1 MAGGKLSPRQKMINM
16 MYLVLTAMLALNV
29 SAEILSAFETI
40 KNKLNESAQAAE
52 LSAVGSKSV
61 MQDKIDQEL
70 KAGQKQHELIKDSL
84 TEIHT
89 RTQDMIKFINGLD
102 SMLMQI
108 PGVMDPKTKEVARK
122 DESELNFQFFMG
134 KGAAAD
140 ANSGRGSGKAK
151 ALRDSIDRYTKWLAD
166 IYNVNRQADTGAMAK
181 WNDFLIKDPSASM
194 GHEGDGVKKSWERF
208 NFEGPIVANRAML
221 EAMKQDI
228 YQKENKLFN
237 AYAARLGL
245 KIEETKKVI
254 QEEVQ
259 KKLEDVKIPAEGAE
273 LISAPVSSIVPAGLQ
288 FKTNLYVGLK
298 MKEPVRFNSTSGTV
312 TPTEGGVGAVLTI
325 PASGNFPAGK
335 SEMEQS
341 YSVTA
346 AVKTLKGAIE
356 ELKYNGK
363 FIIRKPEIVVTSATI
378 QNLYRECGNMINID
392 VPALGELYN
401 PVCTAS
407 EAEITPSKESKK
419 KFLIVPRGKKCVV
432 GVSSVTNGQTM
443 KIGDVVYNVIDPPKP
458 SIEIY
463 VNGQRA
469 SAQMQVAK
477 GSRVKLKI
485 VPDPEFKTLL
495 PMDARYEVSFVEVFK
510 QCGLGP
516 PTKAGGAS
524 LAGRDA
530 SGGEGLDFPI
540 PGEAFQ
546 CPSGSKIYFEV
557 KDVIRKN
564 FQSKKVTDER
574 FTLYEKNIAVTTK

>member
-40 KNKLNESAQAAE
+40 KKKLNESAQVAE
-52 LSAVGSKSV
+52 FSAQGSKQV
-61 MQDKIDQEL
+61 MQDKIDQEV

-84 TEIHT
+84 TLIHDKT
-89 RTQDMIKFINGLD
+89 SDMIKFIDGLD
-102 SMLMQI
+102 SLLMQI
-108 PGVMDPKTKEVARK
+108 PGVMDPKTREVLRK

-134 KGAAAD
+134 KGAEAE
-140 ANSGRGSGKAK
+140 GRGKGKAK
-151 ALRDSIDRYTKWLAD
+151 ALRDSIDRYSKWLAD
-166 IYNVNRQADTGAMAK
+166 IYNVNRPDTAQWK
-181 WNDFLIKDPSASM
+181 DVQIKDPEASKSL
-194 GHEGDGVKKSWERF
+194 EGDGVKKSWERF

-228 YQKENKLFN
+228 YQKETKVFN

-245 KIEETKKVI
+245 KIEDTKKVV
-254 QEEVQ
+254 QQEVQ

-273 LISAPVSSIVPAGLQ
+273 LISAPVSGIVPAGLQ

-298 MKEPVRFNSTSGTV
+298 MKEPVRFNSSSGTV
-312 TPTEGGVGAVLTI
+312 TPTEGGIGAVLTI
-325 PASGNFPAGK
+325 PANGTFPAGK

-341 YSVTA
+341 YTVTA
-346 AVKTLKGAIE
+346 AVKTLKGATE
-356 ELKYNGK
+356 NLTYNGK
-363 FIIRKPEIVVTSATI
+363 FVIRKPEIVVTSATI

-392 VPALGELYN
+392 VPALGDLYN
-401 PVCTAS
+401 PSVTAS
-407 EAEITPSKESKK
+407 EAEITQSKDSKK
-419 KFLIVPRGKKCVV
+419 KWLIVPRGKKCVV
-432 GVSSVTNGQTM
+432 GVSSITNGQTM
-443 KIGDVVYNVIDPPKP
+443 KIGDVIYNVIDPPKP

-477 GSRVKLKI
+477 SSRVKLKI

-495 PMDARYEVSFVEVFK
+495 PMDARYEVTQVDVFK

-516 PTKAGGAS
+516 PQKAGGAS

-530 SGGEGLDFPI
+530 TGEGLDFPI

-546 CPSGSKIYFEV
+546 CPSGSKIFFEV
-557 KDVIRKN
+557 KDVVRKN
-564 FQSKKVTDER
+564 FQGKKVTDER

>member
-40 KNKLNESAQAAE
+40 KKKLNESAQVAE
-52 LSAVGSKSV
+52 FSAQGSKQV
-61 MQDKIDQEL
+61 MQDKIDQEV

-84 TEIHT
+84 TLIHDKT
-89 RTQDMIKFINGLD
+89 SDMIKFIDGLD
-102 SMLMQI
+102 SLLMQI
-108 PGVMDPKTKEVARK
+108 PGVMDPKTREVLRK

-134 KGAAAD
+134 KGAEAE
-140 ANSGRGSGKAK
+140 GRGKGKAK
-151 ALRDSIDRYTKWLAD
+151 ALRDSIDRYSKWLAD
-166 IYNVNRQADTGAMAK
+166 IYNVNRPDTAQWK
-181 WNDFLIKDPSASM
+181 DVQIKDPEASKSL
-194 GHEGDGVKKSWERF
+194 EGDGVKKSWERF

-228 YQKENKLFN
+228 YQKETKVFN

-245 KIEETKKVI
+245 KIEDTKKVV
-254 QEEVQ
+254 QQEVQ

-273 LISAPVSSIVPAGLQ
+273 LISAPVSGIVPAGLQ

-298 MKEPVRFNSTSGTV
+298 MKEPVRFNSSSGTV
-312 TPTEGGVGAVLTI
+312 TPTEGGIGAVLTI
-325 PASGNFPAGK
+325 PANGTFPAGK

-341 YSVTA
+341 YTVTA
-346 AVKTLKGAIE
+346 AVKTLRGATE
-356 ELKYNGK
+356 NLTYNGK
-363 FIIRKPEIVVTSATI
+363 FVIRKPEIVVTSATI

-392 VPALGELYN
+392 VPALGDLYN
-401 PVCTAS
+401 PSVTAS
-407 EAEITPSKESKK
+407 EAEITQSKDSKK
-419 KFLIVPRGKKCVV
+419 KWLIVPRGKKCVV
-432 GVSSVTNGQTM
+432 GVSSITNGQTM
-443 KIGDVVYNVIDPPKP
+443 KIGDVIYNVIDPPKP

-495 PMDARYEVSFVEVFK
+495 PMDARYEVTQVDVFK

-516 PTKAGGAS
+516 PQKAGGAS

-530 SGGEGLDFPI
+530 TGEGLDFPI

-546 CPSGSKIYFEV
+546 CPSGSKIFFEV
-557 KDVIRKN
+557 KDVVRKN
-564 FQSKKVTDER
+564 FQGKKVTDER

>member
-40 KNKLNESAQAAE
+40 KKKLNESAQVAE
-52 LSAVGSKSV
+52 FSAQGSKQV
-61 MQDKIDQEL
+61 MQDKIDQEV

-84 TEIHT
+84 TLIHDKT
-89 RTQDMIKFINGLD
+89 SDMIKFIDGLD
-102 SMLMQI
+102 SLLMQI
-108 PGVMDPKTKEVARK
+108 PGVMDPKTREVLRK

-134 KGAAAD
+134 KGAEAE
-140 ANSGRGSGKAK
+140 GRGKGKAK
-151 ALRDSIDRYTKWLAD
+151 ALRDSIDRYSKWLAD
-166 IYNVNRQADTGAMAK
+166 IYNVNRPDTAQWK
-181 WNDFLIKDPSASM
+181 DVQIKDPEASKSL
-194 GHEGDGVKKSWERF
+194 EGDGVKKSWERF

-228 YQKENKLFN
+228 YQKETKVFN

-245 KIEETKKVI
+245 KIEDTKKVV
-254 QEEVQ
+254 QQEVQ

-273 LISAPVSSIVPAGLQ
+273 LISAPVSGIVPAGLQ

-298 MKEPVRFNSTSGTV
+298 MKEPVRFNSSSGTV
-312 TPTEGGVGAVLTI
+312 TPTEGGIGAVLTI
-325 PASGNFPAGK
+325 PANGTFPAGK

-341 YSVTA
+341 YTVTA
-346 AVKTLKGAIE
+346 AVKTLRGATE
-356 ELKYNGK
+356 NLTYNGK
-363 FIIRKPEIVVTSATI
+363 FVIRKPEIVVTSATI

-392 VPALGELYN
+392 VPALGDLYN
-401 PVCTAS
+401 PSVTAS
-407 EAEITPSKESKK
+407 EAEITQSKDSKK
-419 KFLIVPRGKKCVV
+419 KWLIVPRGKKCVV
-432 GVSSVTNGQTM
+432 GVSSITNGQTM
-443 KIGDVVYNVIDPPKP
+443 KIGDVIYNVIDPPKP

-469 SAQMQVAK
+469 SAQMQVAR

-495 PMDARYEVSFVEVFK
+495 PMDARYEVTQVDVFK

-516 PTKAGGAS
+516 PQKAGGAS

-530 SGGEGLDFPI
+530 TGEGLDFPI

-546 CPSGSKIYFEV
+546 CPSGSKIFFEV
-557 KDVIRKN
+557 KDVVRKN
-564 FQSKKVTDER
+564 FQGKKVTDER

>member
-40 KNKLNESAQAAE
+40 KKKLNESAQSAE
-52 LSAVGSKSV
+52 LSAQGAKSV
-61 MQDKIDQEL
+61 MQEKIAEEV
-70 KAGQKQHELIKDSL
+70 KAGQKQHELITDSL
-84 TEIHT
+84 TEIHA
-89 RTQDMIKFINGLD
+89 RTQDMIKFINNLD
-102 SMLMQI
+102 SLLLQI
-108 PGVMDPKTKEVARK
+108 PGVWDAKTKQIARK

-134 KGAAAD
+134 KGAEVE
-140 ANSGRGSGKAK
+140 ANKGRGKGKGTL
-151 ALRDSIDRYTKWLAD
+151 LRDSLDRYATWLSG
-166 IYNVNRQADTGAMAK
+166 IYNVNRSDTSAMFWK
-181 WNDFLIKDPSASM
+181 DFLIKDPSSTA
-194 GHEGDGVKKSWERF
+194 GHEGDGVQKSWERF

-221 EAMKQDI
+221 EAMKQDV
-228 YQKENKLFN
+228 YQKENKVFN
-237 AYAARLGL
+237 AYARRLGL
-245 KIEETKKVI
+245 KIEETKKTI
-254 QEEVQ
+254 QQEVQ

-273 LISAPVSSIVPAGLQ
+273 LISAPISSIVPAGLQ

-312 TPTEGGVGAVLTI
+312 TPTEGGIGAQLMI

-341 YSVTA
+341 YTVTA
-346 AVKTLKGAIE
+346 AVKTLRGAIE
-356 ELKYNGK
+356 NLTYNGK
-363 FIIRKPEIVVTSATI
+363 FTIRKPEIVVTSATI

-432 GVSSVTNGQTM
+432 GVSSITNGQTM

-463 VNGQRA
+463 INGVRA
-469 SAQMQVAK
+469 SAQMQVSK
-477 GSRVKLKI
+477 GSRVKLTI
-485 VPDPEFKTLL
+485 VPDPEFKALL
-495 PMDARYEVSFVEVFK
+495 PLDARYEVSYVDVYK
-510 QCGLGP
+510 QCGLQP
-516 PTKAGGAS
+516 PSKAGGAP

-530 SGGEGLDFPI
+530 TAGLDFPI

-546 CPSGSKIYFEV
+546 CPSGSKIFFEV
-557 KDVIRKN
+557 KDVVRKN
-564 FQSKKVTDER
+564 FQGKKVNDER
-574 FTLYEKNIAVTTK
+574 FTMYERNIAVTTK

>member
-1 MAGGKLSPRQKMINM
+1 MAGGKISPRQKMINM

-40 KNKLNESAQAAE
+40 KKKLNESAQAAE
-52 LSAVGSKSV
+52 YSAEGAKSV
-61 MQDKIDQEL
+61 MQQKIDQEL

-84 TEIHT
+84 TEIHS
-89 RTQDMIKFINGLD
+89 RTEDMIKFIDGLD
-102 SMLMQI
+102 SMLMNI

-134 KGAAAD
+134 KGAAAE
-140 ANSGRGSGKAK
+140 ANGGRGSGQGKS
-151 ALRDSIDRYTKWLAD
+151 LRDSIDRYSKWLAD
-166 IYNVNRQADTGAMAK
+166 IYNVNRPDSTLWK
-181 WNDFLIKDPSASM
+181 DVLIKDPEASK

-245 KIEETKKVI
+245 KIEETKQVI
-254 QEEVQ
+254 QQEVQ
-259 KKLEDVKIPAEGAE
+259 KKIDVKLDVEGAE

-288 FKTNLYVGLK
+288 FKTNLYVGMK
-298 MKEPVRFNSTSGTV
+298 MKEPVRFSSSSGTI

-341 YSVTA
+341 YSVTTS
-346 AVKTLKGAIE
+346 VKNIKGTSE

-458 SIEIY
+458 SLQLL
-463 VNGQRA
+463 VAGQMA
-469 SAQMQVAK
+469 SAQTKVGK
-477 GSRVKLKI
+477 GTMVKLKV
-485 VPDPEFKTLL
+485 VPDPEFKSLL
-495 PMDARYEVSFVEVFK
+495 PMDARYEVSVVDVYK

-516 PTKAGGAS
+516 PTKAGSAN

-530 SGGEGLDFPI
+530 SGEGLDFPI
-540 PGEAFQ
+540 PGDAFQ

-557 KDVIRKN
+557 KEVVRKN
-564 FQSKKVTDER
+564 FQSKKVVDDR
-574 FTLYEKNIAVTTK
+574 FTLYERNISVTTK